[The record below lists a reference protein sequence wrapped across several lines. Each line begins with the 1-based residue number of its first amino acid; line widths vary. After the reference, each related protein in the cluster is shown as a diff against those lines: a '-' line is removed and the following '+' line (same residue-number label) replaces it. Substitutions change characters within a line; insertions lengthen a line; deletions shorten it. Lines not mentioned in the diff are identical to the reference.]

1 MGCVGN
7 EEERPTWNLQ
17 RVLKGLVEEKQ
28 ETWLDREW
36 IPDDSLPP
44 GRQTNYKDC
53 RCRQELSGLFD
64 QSY

>member
-1 MGCVGN
+1 MSGTKKA
-7 EEERPTWNLQ
+7 EERPTWNLQ

-44 GRQTNYKDC
+44 VDKQITKTVVVDRN
-53 RCRQELSGLFD
+53 
-64 QSY
+64 